1 MPTSAF
7 VYILASR
14 HNGTLYVG
22 VTTNLARRVAQHRSG
37 EQRGFTTRY
46 AVHRLVYFERLESLR
61 DAQVRER
68 QMKKWRRAWKVE
80 LLERGN
86 PAWRDLAA
94 EIPM

>member
-1 MPTSAF
+1 MPTHAL

-14 HNGTLYVG
+14 KNGTLYVG
-22 VTTNLARRVAQHRSG
+22 VTTDLARRLAQHRSG
-37 EQRGFTTRY
+37 EVPGFTTRY
-46 AVHRLVYFERLESLR
+46 GVHRLVYFERLESLR

-86 PAWRDLAA
+86 RAWQDLAE